1 MPSEH
6 RLHPYSVIFGFLTQ
20 IRAFIVPGL
29 LILVGASTR
38 GGDWEPWMMV
48 FIIPSVAFALVRYF
62 TYRYEYDIH
71 ELVVREGLLFRKE
84 RHIPYARIQNIDA
97 VQNVLHRFLDV
108 VEVRVHTGA
117 GSTPDATM
125 SVLPMHALAEMRRRV
140 FADRLTD
147 QATERAAVP
156 ASPPLLAL
164 GPRDLL
170 LCGFIE
176 NRGAVLIAAGFGFL
190 WEVGVMDRALGVL
203 VGERTSGRGMIRDL
217 IRSGI
222 GSGVV
227 SAERVL
233 MGLFAL
239 VALLL
244 AIRVLSMVWA
254 LIRLYG
260 FTTRLDD
267 EDLRSEFGLLTR
279 VAATIP
285 LHRIQALTV
294 RETPLHR
301 LFGRVSVSAD
311 TAGGGGSSGEGGG
324 RRERELLAPLLRRD
338 ALGSFVSRV
347 LGGVDVDA
355 VAWRPVSPRAVRR
368 EIKGWLATA
377 AMLLGATLAIAG
389 RWGLV
394 ITPLLVAWAWIGAR
408 QTIRHLGWAHTDQA
422 MFFRR
427 GWLWRRLSVARVAK
441 IQAVTLGSSPFDR
454 RSAMARVR
462 VDTAGASM
470 ADRID
475 VPYLPADVAG
485 HLHATLVRGAGETT
499 FKW

>member
-6 RLHPYSVIFGFLTQ
+6 HLHPYSVIFGFLTQ
-20 IRAFIVPGL
+20 IRAFIVPGVL
-29 LILVGASTR
+29 VLVGASTR
-38 GGDWEPWMMV
+38 GGDWQPWMML
-48 FIIPSVAFALVRYF
+48 FIIPSVAFALVRYV
-62 TYRYEYDIH
+62 TYRYSYDLH

-97 VQNVLHRFLDV
+97 VQNVLHRLLDV
-108 VEVRVHTGA
+108 VEVRVHTGG
-117 GSTPDATM
+117 GSAPEATM
-125 SVLPMHALAEMRRRV
+125 SVLPMTALAEMRRRV
-140 FADRLTD
+140 FADR
-147 QATERAAVP
+147 ATAEPESTAPVV
-156 ASPPLLAL
+156 PPLLTL
-164 GPRDLL
+164 GTRDLL

-190 WEVGVMDRALGVL
+190 WEVGVMDRALGML
-203 VGERTSGRGMIRDL
+203 IGERTSGRGMIRDL
-217 IRSGI
+217 VRNGI

-227 SAERVL
+227 SIERVVG
-233 MGLFAL
+233 GLLAL
-239 VALLL
+239 VGLLI
-244 AIRVLSMVWA
+244 AIRILSMIWA
-254 LIRLYG
+254 LVRLYG

-267 EDLRSEFGLLTR
+267 EDLRSEYGLLTR

-285 LHRIQALTV
+285 LHRIQALSV

-311 TAGGGGSSGEGGG
+311 TAGGGASGGDGGG
-324 RRERELLAPLLRRD
+324 RRERELLAPLLRRE
-338 ALGSFVSRV
+338 ALAGFVSRV

-368 EIKGWLATA
+368 EIKGWLVSA
-377 AMLLGATLAIAG
+377 AVMLVASVALVG

-394 ITPLLVAWAWIGAR
+394 AAPFLLAWAWIGAR
-408 QTIRHLGWAHTDQA
+408 QTVRHLGWARTDEA
-422 MFFRR
+422 MWFRR
-427 GWLWRRLSVARVAK
+427 GWLWRRMSVARVAK
-441 IQAVTLGSSPFDR
+441 IQAVTLSSSPFDR
-454 RSAMARVR
+454 RTAMARVR

-485 HLHATLVRGAGETT
+485 HLHATLAHAAGETT
-499 FKW
+499 FRW